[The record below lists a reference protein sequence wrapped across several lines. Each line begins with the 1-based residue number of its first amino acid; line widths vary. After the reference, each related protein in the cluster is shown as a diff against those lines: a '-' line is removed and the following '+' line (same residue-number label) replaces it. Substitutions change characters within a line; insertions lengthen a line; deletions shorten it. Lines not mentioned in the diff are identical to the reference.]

1 MVCCLLVCGS
11 SSPRCGLVRHLFSLD
26 YCGLDSCFQSN
37 TMLDF
42 IHITYTN
49 IYIASIIHRFIGGG
63 GWLFDVV
70 ETETLT
76 FVIVMSYN
84 KGMSRPI

>member
-1 MVCCLLVCGS
+1 
-11 SSPRCGLVRHLFSLD
+11 
-26 YCGLDSCFQSN
+26 
-37 TMLDF
+37 MLDF

-49 IYIASIIHRFIGGG
+49 IYIASIIHRLIGGGGSG